1 MKYIVVTALLFAR
14 LSFAF
19 AQTSATDASA
29 KTERVKVIKLA
40 ADSKPD
46 LVPFPIGVT
55 GIRIIP
61 LCGDTARLGYVQ
73 VGMMNKKISAVPDKP
88 WANYLQDFT
97 DAQYKSM
104 FKDTGVHL
112 LWVIKD
118 LRINER
124 TFAMSEKAFVR
135 LKADAYASSDQ
146 QHYHLLA
153 HFDTTL
159 IRGGMD
165 VTGKHDRNIAQIVQ
179 LLLEASVANATAAV
193 KDTAPL
199 LAADIQ
205 DKTAA
210 ELNTSI
216 LLATQYNSGVYRSYA
231 EFLANTPSV
240 SNFDIAIER
249 KKVNVYETKAD
260 GSRVLVEHPWGLCK
274 DGEVYKY
281 IPTALIPLEK
291 SGHAF
296 VISNYLEAIN
306 RKNKSIF
313 WSAVGGG
320 LGGGLIGGA
329 AMGAAASSSA
339 GNSVYLVT
347 AIPYI
352 KKQQPEATTV
362 DVESGELMF

>member
-1 MKYIVVTALLFAR
+1 MKYIVVTALLFTR

-19 AQTSATDASA
+19 AQTEAAAPS
-29 KTERVKVIKLA
+29 KTERVKIIKLV

-46 LVPFPIGVT
+46 LAPFPIGVT

-61 LCGDTARLGYVQ
+61 ICGDTARLGYVQ

-97 DAQYKSM
+97 DAEYKGM

-146 QHYHLLA
+146 QHYHLLT

-159 IRGGMD
+159 VRGGLD
-165 VTGKHDRNIAQIVQ
+165 VTGKHDRNIMEAIQ
-179 LLLEASVANATAAV
+179 LLLETAV
-193 KDTAPL
+193 QNVRTPISDTPAL
-199 LAADIQ
+199 LATDIQ
-205 DKTAA
+205 QKAAA
-210 ELNTSI
+210 ELNTPI
-216 LLATQYNSGVYRSYA
+216 LQATEYNSGVFRSYA

-240 SNFDIAIER
+240 SNFDVAIEK
-249 KKVNVYETKAD
+249 KKVNVYEIKAD
-260 GSRVLVEHPWGLCK
+260 GSRVLIDHPWGLCK
-274 DGEVYKY
+274 DGEVYKC
-281 IPTALIPLEK
+281 IPSALIALEK

-306 RKNKSIF
+306 RKNRAIF

-320 LGGGLIGGA
+320 AAGGLIGGA
-329 AMGAAASSSA
+329 ALGAAAASSKGS
-339 GNSVYLVT
+339 SVYTVT
-347 AIPYI
+347 GIPYI

>member
-14 LSFAF
+14 LSMVF
-19 AQTSATDASA
+19 AQNETTATPT
-29 KTERVKVIKLA
+29 KNERVKIIKLV

-46 LVPFPIGVT
+46 LASFPIGVT

-97 DAQYKSM
+97 DAQYKSI

-146 QHYHLLA
+146 QHYHLLT

-159 IRGGMD
+159 LRGGMD
-165 VTGKHDRNIAQIVQ
+165 VTGKHDRNIAEIVQ
-179 LLLEASVANATAAV
+179 LLLKTSVANATAV
-193 KDTAPL
+193 NDTAPL

-205 DKTAA
+205 DKAAA
-210 ELNTSI
+210 ELNTPI
-216 LLATQYNSGVYRSYA
+216 LQATQYNNGVYRNYA
-231 EFLANTPSV
+231 EFLANTPSI

-249 KKVNVYETKAD
+249 KKVNVYEIKAD

-274 DGEVYKY
+274 DGEVYKC

-291 SGHAF
+291 SGRAF

-313 WSAVGGG
+313 WSAVAGG

-329 AMGAAASSSA
+329 AMGAAASSA
-339 GNSVYLVT
+339 NGNSVYLVT
-347 AIPYI
+347 TIPYI